1 MIVAV
6 RDVDYL
12 FEETVVVLDSRGP
25 FPVNVTVLEDE
36 LAQEDNKTLVL
47 TLELTNSLFDVGAPS
62 GGATFIR
69 DRLEITIVDANVPSE
84 FTYRVL
90 SIVGGERVSSKL
102 TSFSSPSPP
111 PTNFSR

>member
-6 RDVDYL
+6 RGVDYL
-12 FEETVVVLDSRGP
+12 FEETVIVLDSRGP

-47 TLELTNSLFDVGAPS
+47 MLDLTNSLHEEPS
-62 GGATFIR
+62 GRATFIR